1 MLSSC
6 HLASSQENKMQDI
19 NFIAVLALVT
29 LLLGVAYG
37 VWQLFMV
44 KRAKETNEH
53 SSLTQHKEPGRRNVR
68 DR

>member
-1 MLSSC
+1 
-6 HLASSQENKMQDI
+6 MQDI